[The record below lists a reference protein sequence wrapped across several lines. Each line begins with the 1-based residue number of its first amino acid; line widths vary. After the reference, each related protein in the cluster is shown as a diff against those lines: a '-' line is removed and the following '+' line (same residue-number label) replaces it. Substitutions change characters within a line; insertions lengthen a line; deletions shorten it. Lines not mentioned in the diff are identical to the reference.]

1 MANVR
6 FLKDPGFL
14 YDLFF
19 LFVLRFNK
27 EYCLKNCVSNSNK
40 DADIESYNTLNSELG
55 EISDKL
61 LPFFYL
67 KEDGKSF
74 MTQYYFERLTADSLE
89 SCNIATVLDA
99 VKTTD
104 LIAEQMIRFYFP
116 MLSDDQ
122 VILCKSSFVEISRRI
137 CTSEYSAEV
146 KNSLYTFFL
155 DPEQTLHQLYYS
167 LLDVKQFVSKKH
179 EREYEKVLG
188 LIQQFNAEQ
197 VLEILSATSSISISS
212 SFLDELSVSFCLC
225 VKDCVKLYT
234 QEVYLLLLGS
244 DYETRIVELQSQM
257 QRPALDLLGTVL
269 SEQNR
274 IDLLDL
280 IYKKGEVTIHDIE
293 EELGLAG
300 TNAYYHL
307 SMMLRIGMVK
317 TRNRGRTL
325 LYSFNE
331 EYFISVADALLHYI
345 KK

>member
-27 EYCLKNCVSNSNK
+27 EDCLKNCVSRNNK
-40 DADIESYNTLNSELG
+40 DADVEYYNKLDSELD

-67 KEDGKSF
+67 KEDHKCF
-74 MTQYYFERLTADSLE
+74 MTLYYFDDLVSSSLE
-89 SCNIATVLDA
+89 TCEFSVVLEAIKDYN
-99 VKTTD
+99 
-104 LIAEQMIRFYFP
+104 LIVDQMVRFYFP
-116 MLSDDQ
+116 ALSDGQ
-122 VILCKSSFVEISRRI
+122 VEACKNSFVNVSHEICRSD
-137 CTSEYSAEV
+137 YSAEV
-146 KNSLYTFFL
+146 KNGLYSFFL
-155 DPEQTLHQLYYS
+155 QPEQHLQQLYYS
-167 LLDVKQFVSKKH
+167 LLEAKQLLAKKY
-179 EREYEKVLG
+179 EKEYEAVLD
-188 LIQQFNAEQ
+188 LIQHFDAKRVIE
-197 VLEILSATSSISISS
+197 VLATTSNWAIDYSD
-212 SFLDELSVSFCLC
+212 LDGVAISFCLC
-225 VKDCVKLYT
+225 VRNCLKLCT
-234 QEVYLLLLGS
+234 ADVSLLVLGAA
-244 DYETRIVELQSQM
+244 YEARIAELQSQM

-293 EELGLAG
+293 EELGIAG